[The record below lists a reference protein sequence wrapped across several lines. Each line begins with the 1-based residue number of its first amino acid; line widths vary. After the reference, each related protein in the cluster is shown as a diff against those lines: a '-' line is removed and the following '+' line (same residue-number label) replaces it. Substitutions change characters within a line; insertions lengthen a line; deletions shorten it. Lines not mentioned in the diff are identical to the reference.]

1 MQTVIGLG
9 GRAAVHHVPG
19 SQDGLLTTLR
29 WMDVRSLG
37 YRTDLMIRE
46 LEGSEVTDRG
56 HYLVIRTPANPS
68 FWWGNFLLLP
78 APPALG
84 APDGWLA
91 TFAAEFPGAAHLT
104 LGVDTG
110 DAASVDAD
118 AFAALELE
126 AELSSVL
133 TATAPH
139 APPQPNA
146 DAICR
151 PLESD
156 DDWRQAAELGAVMYA
171 GTPGSGEE
179 FQRARLAAQR
189 ALTLAGHGWWFGA
202 FTGGRLGA
210 QLGLISDGSGLA
222 RYQNVETH
230 PDARRQG
237 LAGTLVWQAGRHA
250 LAHGARTLVMAAD
263 PAEGAIRVYRSV
275 GFTQSETQIGFFRK
289 PE

>member
-1 MQTVIGLG
+1 
-9 GRAAVHHVPG
+9 
-19 SQDGLLTTLR
+19 
-29 WMDVRSLG
+29 
-37 YRTDLMIRE
+37 MIRA

-56 HYLVIRTPANPS
+56 GYLVIRTPANPA

-78 APPALG
+78 APPELG
-84 APDGWLA
+84 EPDGWLA

-104 LGVDTG
+104 LGVDTA

-118 AFAALELE
+118 AFAAVGLE

-139 APPQPNA
+139 APPHPNSGA
-146 DAICR
+146 TCR
-151 PLESD
+151 PLETD
-156 DDWRQAAELGAVMYA
+156 DDWRQAESLGIVMYA
-171 GTPGSGEE
+171 GTPGGDPD
-179 FQRARLAAQR
+179 FVRARLAAQR
-189 ALTLAGHGWWFGA
+189 ALTRAGHGWWFGA
-202 FTGGRLGA
+202 FTGGQLAA
-210 QLGLISDGSGLA
+210 QLGLISDGSPIA

-237 LAGTLVWQAGRHA
+237 LAGTLVWQAGQYA

-275 GFTQSETQIGFFRK
+275 GFAQRETQIGFFRT
-289 PE
+289 PGQA